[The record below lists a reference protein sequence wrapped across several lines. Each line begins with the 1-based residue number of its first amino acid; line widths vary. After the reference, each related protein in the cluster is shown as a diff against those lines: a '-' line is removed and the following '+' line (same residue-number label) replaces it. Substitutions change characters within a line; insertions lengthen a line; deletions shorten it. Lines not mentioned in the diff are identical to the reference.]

1 MITNFGFHW
10 YGLIM
15 GIAILVAFE
24 VSKRYALQKKMDVIL
39 LESGFWWIVPAGII
53 GARLYHVIDFWGR
66 YYRFDL
72 LKIFYL
78 WEGGLGIWGGII
90 GGMIGLMIY
99 LYRFPIRSGMTKWLD
114 ICVIGLPLGQAIGR
128 LGNYVNGEIIGRNGE
143 PLFAYE
149 AGLNLLLFL
158 LLWFHIKN
166 KGKDGLIAGIYFI
179 GYGVIRILLE
189 NLRPDEVVWIVRGVP
204 VASGV
209 SFLAILLGL
218 YLVKVSRKQS

>member
-1 MITNFGFHW
+1 MVINFGFHW
-10 YGLIM
+10 YGLII
-15 GIAILVAFE
+15 GVAILVAFE
-24 VSKRYALQKKMDVIL
+24 VSKRYAVFKKIDVKL
-39 LESGFWWIVPAGII
+39 LERAFWWVVPMGIV
-53 GARLYHVIDFWGR
+53 GARLYHVIDYWDR

-158 LLWFHIKN
+158 FLWNFIKN
-166 KGKDGLIAGIYFI
+166 KNMDGMVAGVYFI
-179 GYGVIRILLE
+179 GYGLIRTLLE
-189 NLRPDEVVWIVRGVP
+189 YMRPDEIVWKMGGYPTAVW
-204 VASGV
+204 V
-209 SFLAILLGL
+209 SLGAILFGL
-218 YLVKVSRKQS
+218 YLVKVSQKQS